1 MMFYNTPEEIDALI
15 ESVSHNQK
23 ENGLWRVEDFITKF

>member
-1 MMFYNTPEEIDALI
+1 MMFFYNTPEEIDALI
-15 ESVSHNQK
+15 ESVSNQK